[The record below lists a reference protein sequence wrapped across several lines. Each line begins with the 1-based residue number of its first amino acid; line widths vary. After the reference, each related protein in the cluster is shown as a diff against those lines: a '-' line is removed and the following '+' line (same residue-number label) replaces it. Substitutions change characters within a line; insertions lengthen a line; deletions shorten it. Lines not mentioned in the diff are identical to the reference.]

1 MADEYD
7 YEKMVQRIKSNKSVL
22 LYLQL
27 FYTDEIDD
35 WHFQEELTEC
45 CCKNGVSEDTA
56 YAMYFA
62 ARIPGEACY
71 EKIMKKIEEIEFT
84 R

>member
-1 MADEYD
+1 
-7 YEKMVQRIKSNKSVL
+7 VL

-35 WHFQEELTEC
+35 WHFREELAEC

-62 ARIPGEACY
+62 SRIPGEKDS
-71 EKIMKKIEEIEFT
+71 EKIMLKIEEIET
-84 R
+84 QE